1 MQVGVNGHFAESM
14 RSLGDVFRN
23 RDLRRLQLAWIG
35 SIIGNWA
42 YLVALVVYAYDQ
54 GGPAAVGIVGVLR
67 MLPAALAAPLV
78 ATLADR
84 YPRRVVLIGADLTR
98 ALLMALAGLTIWWDG
113 PAPAVYAIVTLS
125 TVAGTV
131 FRPAQAALLP
141 SLARTPAE
149 LTAANV
155 ASSTFES
162 VGSFVGPALGGLLL
176 AATNAETVFLFNGL
190 TFIWSAALVAAIR
203 SSDSR
208 SRQEA
213 KHRGGLFGK
222 EASAGLR
229 EIFGNGDLRTL
240 CGLYT
245 AQTLVAGALSVL
257 VVVSALELLGIGE
270 TGVGYLNAALGVG
283 GLVGGFVAL
292 VSAAG
297 GRLAAVFGVGVSLY
311 SVPLLLVG
319 LFPSVPLALLALAI
333 IGLGNSLVD
342 VNALTIMQ
350 RTVPD
355 EVLGRVLGSLQGM
368 LLGSIGVG
376 ALLAPA
382 LIGVVGIDAAL
393 VVTGLLLPTV
403 VLLRAGRLRAID
415 SRTTAPAGLELL
427 RGIEFLAPLPEQSLE
442 HLARSLVEVV
452 SPAGTAVI
460 REGEPGDRFYVIG
473 EGEVAI
479 GDKTFGSGSGFGEIA
494 LLQDVPRTATVTAVT
509 DVTLYALDRDEFIAA
524 VTGHEPANAA
534 ADAVIAARLGAF
546 NPSAAPG

>member
-1 MQVGVNGHFAESM
+1 MRGHFSESL
-14 RSLGDVFRN
+14 RSLVDVFRN

-35 SIIGNWA
+35 SIVGNWA

-67 MLPAALAAPLV
+67 MLPAAFAAPIV

-84 YPRRVVLIGADLTR
+84 YPRKLVLIGSDLIR
-98 ALLMALAGLTIWWDG
+98 AVLMALAGLTIFLDG
-113 PAPAVYAIVTLS
+113 PAPVVYLIVTLA
-125 TVAGTV
+125 TVVGTV

-162 VGSFVGPALGGLLL
+162 VGSFAGPALGGLLL

-190 TFIWSAALVAAIR
+190 TFVWSAALVAAIR

-208 SRQEA
+208 SREQA
-213 KHRGGLFGK
+213 RRRGGLLGA
-222 EASAGLR
+222 EMSAGLR
-229 EIFGNGDLRTL
+229 EIFGNRDLRTL

-245 AQTLVAGALSVL
+245 GQTLVAGALSVL
-257 VVVSALELLGIGE
+257 VVVSSLELLDMGDA
-270 TGVGYLNAALGVG
+270 GVGYLNAALGVG
-283 GLVGGFVAL
+283 GLIGGFVAL
-292 VSAAG
+292 IAAAG
-297 GRLAAVFGVGVSLY
+297 GRLAAVFGIGVCLY
-311 SVPLLLVG
+311 SVPLVVVG
-319 LFPSVPLALLALAI
+319 LAPSVLSALIALSI

-350 RTVPD
+350 RIVPD
-355 EVLGRVLGSLQGM
+355 EVLGRALGALQGM

-382 LIGVVGIDAAL
+382 LIHVVGIDDAL
-393 VVTGLLLPTV
+393 VLTGLLLPV
-403 VLLRAGRLRAID
+403 LVLLRAGRLRAID
-415 SRTTAPAGLELL
+415 GRAAAPAGLELL
-427 RGIEFLAPLPEQSLE
+427 RRVEFLAPLPEPSLE
-442 HLARSLVEVV
+442 HLARSLTEVV
-452 SPAGTAVI
+452 QPAGAVVI

-473 EGEVAI
+473 VGEVEI
-479 GDKTFGSGSGFGEIA
+479 SGKKFGPGEGFGEIA
-494 LLQDVPRTATVTAVT
+494 LLQDVPRTASVTAVT
-509 DVTLYALDRDEFIAA
+509 DVTLYALERDEFIAA

-534 ADAVIAARLGAF
+534 AEAVIAARLEAF
-546 NPSAAPG
+546 NPSVAPV

>member
-1 MQVGVNGHFAESM
+1 MGGVNEGFSESL
-14 RSLGDVFRN
+14 RSLADVFRN
-23 RDLRRLQLAWIG
+23 GDLRRLQLAWIG

-67 MLPAALAAPLV
+67 MLPAAFAAPLV

-84 YPRRVVLIGADLTR
+84 YPRKLVLIGADLAR
-98 ALLMALAGLTIWWDG
+98 AVLMVLAGLTIYWDG

-141 SLARTPAE
+141 SLARTPSE

-162 VGSFVGPALGGLLL
+162 VGSFAGPALGGLLL

-190 TFIWSAALVAAIR
+190 TFVWSAALVAAIR
-203 SSDSR
+203 ASDAGARQQSGRR
-208 SRQEA
+208 S
-213 KHRGGLFGK
+213 GLLGA
-222 EASAGLR
+222 EMSAGLR
-229 EIFGNGDLRTL
+229 AIFGNRDLRTL
-240 CGLYT
+240 CGLY
-245 AQTLVAGALSVL
+245 AGQTLVAGALSVL
-257 VVVSALELLGIGE
+257 VVVSALELLDIGE

-292 VSAAG
+292 IAAAG
-297 GRLAAVFGVGVSLY
+297 GRLAVIFGVGVSLY

-319 LFPSVPLALLALAI
+319 LFPSVPMALLALAF

-355 EVLGRVLGSLQGM
+355 EVLGRVLGALQGM
-368 LLGSIGVG
+368 LLGSIGLG

-382 LIGVVGIDAAL
+382 LIGLIGIETAL
-393 VVTGLLLPTV
+393 VVTGCLLPV
-403 VLLRAGRLRAID
+403 LVLLRITRLRAID
-415 SRTTAPAGLELL
+415 GRTTAPVGLELL
-427 RGIEFLAPLPEQSLE
+427 RRVEFLAPLPESTLE

-452 SPAGTAVI
+452 EPAGSVVI

-473 EGEVAI
+473 AGEVEI
-479 GDKTFGSGSGFGEIA
+479 GDRRLSPGDGFGEIA
-494 LLQDVPRTATVTAVT
+494 LLQNVPRTATVRAVT
-509 DVTLYALDRDEFIAA
+509 EVTLYTLERDEFIAA

-534 ADAVIAARLGAF
+534 ADAVIAARLGSF
-546 NPSAAPG
+546 NPSVAPG

>member
-1 MQVGVNGHFAESM
+1 M

-84 YPRRVVLIGADLTR
+84 YPRKLVLIGADLSR
-98 ALLMALAGLTIWWDG
+98 ALLMVLAGLTIYWDG
-113 PAPAVYAIVTLS
+113 PAPAVYVIVALS

-203 SSDSR
+203 SSDTR
-208 SRQEA
+208 SRQQT
-213 KHRGGLFGK
+213 KHRGGLFGP

-229 EIFGNGDLRTL
+229 EIFGNTDLRTL

-297 GRLAAVFGVGVSLY
+297 GRLAAIFGVGVSLY
-311 SVPLLLVG
+311 SLPLLLVG
-319 LFPSVPLALLALAI
+319 FFPSVPSALLALAL

-355 EVLGRVLGSLQGM
+355 EVLGRVLGALQGM

-382 LIGVVGIDAAL
+382 LIGLLGIESAL
-393 VVTGLLLPTV
+393 IVTGFLLPAV

-415 SRTTAPAGLELL
+415 ARTTAPAGLELL
-427 RGIEFLAPLPEQSLE
+427 RRVQFLAPLPELSLE

-452 SPAGTAVI
+452 SPPGTVVI

-473 EGEVAI
+473 AGEVEI
-479 GDKTFGSGSGFGEIA
+479 GGTRFGPGEGFGEIA

-509 DVTLYALDRDEFIAA
+509 EVTLYSLERDEFIAA

-534 ADAVIAARLGAF
+534 AAAVVAARLGAF
-546 NPSAAPG
+546 NPNSAPS

>member
-1 MQVGVNGHFAESM
+1 MRGHISESL
-14 RSLGDVFRN
+14 RSLVDVFRN

-67 MLPAALAAPLV
+67 MLPAAFAAPIV

-84 YPRRVVLIGADLTR
+84 YPRKLVLIGSDLIR
-98 ALLMALAGLTIWWDG
+98 AVLMVLAGLTIYLDG
-113 PAPAVYAIVTLS
+113 PAPVVYLIVTLA
-125 TVAGTV
+125 TVVGTV

-141 SLARTPAE
+141 SLARTPSE

-162 VGSFVGPALGGLLL
+162 VGSFAGPALGGLLL
-176 AATNAETVFLFNGL
+176 ASTNAETVFLFNGL
-190 TFIWSAALVAAIR
+190 TFVWSAALVAAIR

-208 SRQEA
+208 SREQA
-213 KHRGGLFGK
+213 RSRGGLLGA
-222 EASAGLR
+222 EMSAGLR
-229 EIFGNGDLRTL
+229 EIFGNRDLRTL

-245 AQTLVAGALSVL
+245 GQTLVAGALSVL
-257 VVVSALELLGIGE
+257 VVVSSLELLDMGE
-270 TGVGYLNAALGVG
+270 AGVGYLNAALGVG
-283 GLVGGFVAL
+283 GLIGGFVAL
-292 VSAAG
+292 IAASG
-297 GRLAAVFGVGVSLY
+297 GRLAAVFGIGVCLY
-311 SVPLLLVG
+311 SLPLVLVG
-319 LFPSVPLALLALAI
+319 LAPSVVSALIALSI

-350 RTVPD
+350 RIVPD
-355 EVLGRVLGSLQGM
+355 EVLGRALGALQGM

-382 LIGVVGIDAAL
+382 LIHVVGIDDAL
-393 VVTGLLLPTV
+393 VVTGLLLPV
-403 VLLRAGRLRAID
+403 LVLLRAGRLRAID
-415 SRTTAPAGLELL
+415 GRAAAPAGLELL
-427 RGIEFLAPLPEQSLE
+427 RRVEFLAPLPEQSLE

-452 SPAGTAVI
+452 QPAGAVVI
-460 REGEPGDRFYVIG
+460 REGEPGDRFYLIG
-473 EGEVAI
+473 VGEVEI
-479 GDKTFGSGSGFGEIA
+479 SGKRFGPGEGFGEIA

-509 DVTLYALDRDEFIAA
+509 DVTLYALERDEFIAA

-534 ADAVIAARLGAF
+534 AEAVIAARLEAF
-546 NPSAAPG
+546 NPSVAPI